1 MKKSLL
7 IVLLFAAF
15 SLTSCSDDEDQ
26 IPAGS
31 LNVEATINGAD
42 WKASGNS
49 RVTSLAGLTV
59 FAIGAGAT
67 DRSNI
72 AITLDREATGT
83 FDLNGRA
90 LYTDP
95 AQTVNSAT
103 SGTITISKLE
113 GNKVSGT
120 FSFRARPLVGTGPE
134 VVVAN
139 GKFTDINIMK

>member
-1 MKKSLL
+1 MQKLL
-7 IVLLFAAF
+7 LLFFFLAAF
-15 SLTSCSDDEDQ
+15 SFTSCDDDDDQ

-31 LNVEATINGAD
+31 LNVEATINGQD

-49 RVTSLAGLTV
+49 RVTSVAGITV

-72 AITLDREATGT
+72 AITLDREVTGT
-83 FDLNGRA
+83 FDLDGRA
-90 LYTDP
+90 LYTDA

-103 SGTITISKLE
+103 SGTITITKLE
-113 GNKVSGT
+113 GDKVSGT
-120 FSFRARPLVGTGPE
+120 FSFRASPLVGSGPE
-134 VVVAN
+134 VVIAN

>member
-7 IVLLFAAF
+7 FIFLFSAF
-15 SLTSCSDDEDQ
+15 CFISCSNDEDQ

-31 LNVEATINGAD
+31 LNVEATVNGQD

-49 RVTSLAGLTV
+49 RVTSVAGITV

-72 AITLDREATGT
+72 AITLDREVMGT

-90 LYTDP
+90 LYTDA

-103 SGTITISKLE
+103 SGTITITKLE
-113 GNKVSGT
+113 GDKVSGT
-120 FSFRARPLVGTGPE
+120 FSFRASPLMGSGPE

>member
-90 LYTDP
+90 L
-95 AQTVNSAT
+95 
-103 SGTITISKLE
+103 
-113 GNKVSGT
+113 
-120 FSFRARPLVGTGPE
+120 
-134 VVVAN
+134 
-139 GKFTDINIMK
+139 

>member
-1 MKKSLL
+1 MQKSLL
-7 IVLLFAAF
+7 LIFFLAVF
-15 SLTSCSDDEDQ
+15 SFTSCSEDDDQ
-26 IPAGS
+26 IPSGS
-31 LNVEATINGAD
+31 LNVEATINGQE

-49 RVTSLAGLTV
+49 RVTSVAGITV

-72 AITLDREATGT
+72 AITLDNDATGT
-83 FDLNGRA
+83 FDLDGRA
-90 LYTDP
+90 LYTDA

-103 SGTITISKLE
+103 SGTITITKLE
-113 GNKVSGT
+113 GDKLSGT
-120 FSFRARPLVGTGPE
+120 FNFRASPLMGSGPE

>member
-7 IVLLFAAF
+7 ILFLFTAF
-15 SLTSCSDDEDQ
+15 SFTSCSDDEDQ

-49 RVTSLAGLTV
+49 RVTSVAGITV

-72 AITLDREATGT
+72 AITLDREQTGT
-83 FDLNGRA
+83 FDLEGRA
-90 LYTDP
+90 IYTDA

-103 SGTITISKLE
+103 SGTVTITKLE

-120 FSFRARPLVGTGPE
+120 FSFRASPLVGTGPE
-134 VVVAN
+134 VVIAN